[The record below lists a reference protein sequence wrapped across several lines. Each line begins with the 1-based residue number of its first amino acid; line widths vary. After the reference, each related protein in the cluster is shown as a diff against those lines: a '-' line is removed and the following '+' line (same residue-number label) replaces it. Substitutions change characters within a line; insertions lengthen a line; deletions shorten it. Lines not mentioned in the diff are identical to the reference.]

1 MGTFQLSVSFKKDNK
16 VTGVTTETSVY
27 NIEFDTKG
35 KLNTGH
41 LVGTACNELYKWVDL
56 VRDMGASFS
65 TTGGYFDIYI
75 KSNSTV
81 LDTSIVKREL
91 KQKLAFNKTDES
103 RKRFAQ
109 RVNRLAKFMASSPSV
124 VHIDDVVE
132 ALS

>member
-56 VRDMGASFS
+56 VKDMGSSFS

-81 LDTSIVKREL
+81 LDTSVVKREL

-109 RVNRLAKFMASSPSV
+109 RVHRLAKFMASSPAV

>member
-35 KLNTGH
+35 KLSTGH

-56 VRDMGASFS
+56 VKDMGSSFS

-81 LDTSIVKREL
+81 LDTSVVKREL

-109 RVNRLAKFMASSPSV
+109 RVHRLAKFMASSPSV